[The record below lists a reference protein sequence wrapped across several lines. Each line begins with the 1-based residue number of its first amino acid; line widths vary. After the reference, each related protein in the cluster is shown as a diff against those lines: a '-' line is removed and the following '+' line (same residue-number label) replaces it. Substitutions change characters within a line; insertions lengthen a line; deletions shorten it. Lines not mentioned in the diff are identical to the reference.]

1 MGRENLMVLRAD
13 ELRNNQNETCA
24 RLFEF
29 LSVGYIEIPETI
41 ANITGDSRIP
51 FLNKMMRSEGNLK
64 KVVRDSLPRSI
75 RISLAKTIG
84 RLNTKKK
91 SSASRITS
99 AQRERL
105 LEIYK
110 LDRQYMRNVYG
121 IEFKSGLGN

>member
-1 MGRENLMVLRAD
+1 MCIRD
-13 ELRNNQNETCA
+13 
-24 RLFEF
+24 
-29 LSVGYIEIPETI
+29 S
-41 ANITGDSRIP
+41 ITGDSRIP